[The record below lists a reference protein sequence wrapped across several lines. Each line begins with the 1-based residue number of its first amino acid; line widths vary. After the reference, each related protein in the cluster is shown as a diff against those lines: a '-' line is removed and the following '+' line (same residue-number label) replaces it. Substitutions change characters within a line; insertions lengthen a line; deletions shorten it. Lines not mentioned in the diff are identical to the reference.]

1 MAVKLE
7 LYRVF
12 KEVAETGNISAAA
25 KNLYISQSAVSQ
37 SIKQLETALQAR
49 LFARSPRGVTLTGE
63 GQMLYQYVRNA
74 LGLLATGED
83 KLSQAQQLLLGTLTI
98 GASDTVTGQFLTP
111 YLDEFHHQHPGI
123 RLKIVSGRSAKV
135 VSMLRSGA
143 VDIAFASSPKD
154 STLETWPCFATHS
167 VFVAGKN
174 YHCDFDKIYTRQEM
188 AEFPLILLER
198 KASSRVFL
206 EQEFLKAG
214 VTLTPEIELSSRQL
228 LVTLAGIGLG
238 VAGVTLEF
246 VRKDLESGDI
256 RLLKTDF
263 TIPERSVDMCT
274 LKEVPP
280 TAAATAF
287 MEMVRRDMRDMETFL
302 FLFEMLGTIAFA
314 ASGAVLGVRK
324 GLDVFG
330 VCILGLTTAC
340 GGGMV
345 RDVLLGNTP
354 PAAFQN
360 PTASAVAVVTSLT
373 MFLSGVRHLLMGNQ
387 RRYDLFMLLMDSAGL
402 GIFTVMGV
410 RVVWNCVEAPSLYLL
425 VFVGVLTG
433 VGGGLLRDVMAGDMP
448 YIFVKHIYAC
458 ASLVGAVICGVLR
471 QSAGEMTA
479 MLVGAAAVFAIRCL
493 SAHYRWNLPHP
504 NA

>member
-135 VSMLRSGA
+135 VSMLRS
-143 VDIAFASSPKD
+143 
-154 STLETWPCFATHS
+154 
-167 VFVAGKN
+167 VAGKN

-287 MEMVRRDMRDMETFL
+287 MEMVRR
-302 FLFEMLGTIAFA
+302 
-314 ASGAVLGVRK
+314 
-324 GLDVFG
+324 
-330 VCILGLTTAC
+330 
-340 GGGMV
+340 GM
-345 RDVLLGNTP
+345 
-354 PAAFQN
+354 
-360 PTASAVAVVTSLT
+360 
-373 MFLSGVRHLLMGNQ
+373 
-387 RRYDLFMLLMDSAGL
+387 
-402 GIFTVMGV
+402 
-410 RVVWNCVEAPSLYLL
+410 
-425 VFVGVLTG
+425 
-433 VGGGLLRDVMAGDMP
+433 
-448 YIFVKHIYAC
+448 
-458 ASLVGAVICGVLR
+458 
-471 QSAGEMTA
+471 
-479 MLVGAAAVFAIRCL
+479 
-493 SAHYRWNLPHP
+493 
-504 NA
+504 

>member
-198 KASSRVFL
+198 KASSRLYLEKYFL
-206 EQEFLKAG
+206 QNGLR
-214 VTLTPEIELSSRQL
+214 LNPEIELGARSL
-228 LVTLAGIGLG
+228 LVDLAAIGFG
-238 VAGVTLEF
+238 VAGVTEEF
-246 VRKDLESGDI
+246 VRRDMENGRLRKLETTFDI
-256 RLLKTDF
+256 
-263 TIPERSVDMCT
+263 PPRSVDMCI
-274 LKEVPP
+274 LRGVPQ
-280 TAAATAF
+280 TAAA
-287 MEMVRRDMRDMETFL
+287 R
-302 FLFEMLGTIAFA
+302 
-314 ASGAVLGVRK
+314 
-324 GLDVFG
+324 
-330 VCILGLTTAC
+330 
-340 GGGMV
+340 
-345 RDVLLGNTP
+345 
-354 PAAFQN
+354 PA
-360 PTASAVAVVTSLT
+360 
-373 MFLSGVRHLLMGNQ
+373 R
-387 RRYDLFMLLMDSAGL
+387 
-402 GIFTVMGV
+402 
-410 RVVWNCVEAPSLYLL
+410 
-425 VFVGVLTG
+425 
-433 VGGGLLRDVMAGDMP
+433 
-448 YIFVKHIYAC
+448 
-458 ASLVGAVICGVLR
+458 
-471 QSAGEMTA
+471 
-479 MLVGAAAVFAIRCL
+479 
-493 SAHYRWNLPHP
+493 
-504 NA
+504 